1 MPTLGDLPYW
11 FLAATVVALGLAFG
25 SFLNVVVYR
34 LPRGENLAY
43 PPSRCPSCGKTIRAF
58 DNIPVLGW
66 LALLGKA
73 RCCGARISPRYPL
86 VEALGGLAAWAVFEV
101 RVVPLA
107 PETLWWKALLVFLP
121 YFVLVLG
128 LIAATFIDLE
138 YMILPDEI
146 TLGGAALGVLT
157 VPLRG
162 EVTWTESL
170 IGAGIGF
177 VMIWLPFDVVY
188 RKIRGRVGMGMG
200 DAKLTML
207 AGAWFG
213 WPGAVFALLAGAV
226 QGTVVAIVLFA
237 TQGKIEEP
245 EAVKQEREALLR
257 AIAEAESETER
268 RELEQELAQDPIGEE
283 AGDAMG
289 QSRLPFGPFLVLGT
303 IEFMIFGPYLVDNYL
318 AYLRVL

>member
-43 PPSRCPSCGKTIRAF
+43 PPSRCPNCGKAIRAF
-58 DNIPVLGW
+58 DNVPVFGW

-146 TLGGAALGVLT
+146 TLGGAVLGVLT

-177 VMIWLPFDVVY
+177 VMIWLPFDVLY
-188 RKIRGRVGMGMG
+188 RKIRGRAGMGMG

-237 TQGKIEEP
+237 AQGKIEEP
-245 EAVKQEREALLR
+245 EAVKREREELLR
-257 AIAEAESETER
+257 AIAEAETEDER
-268 RELEQELAQDPIGEE
+268 RELTAELEADPIGEE
-283 AGDAMG
+283 ASDALG

-303 IEFMIFGPYLVDNYL
+303 LEFMIFGQYFVDNYL

>member
-43 PPSRCPSCGKTIRAF
+43 PPSRCPNCGKAIRAF
-58 DNIPVLGW
+58 DNVPVFGW

-128 LIAATFIDLE
+128 LIAAPFLDLE
-138 YMILPDEI
+138 YMILPDEL
-146 TLGGAALGVLT
+146 TLGGAGLRRPT
-157 VPLRG
+157 VPPRAR
-162 EVTWTESL
+162 VARDAAAT
-170 IGAGIGF
+170 GAGPAPSG
-177 VMIWLPFDVVY
+177 
-188 RKIRGRVGMGMG
+188 GRIS
-200 DAKLTML
+200 TSP
-207 AGAWFG
+207 W
-213 WPGAVFALLAGAV
+213 
-226 QGTVVAIVLFA
+226 
-237 TQGKIEEP
+237 
-245 EAVKQEREALLR
+245 
-257 AIAEAESETER
+257 
-268 RELEQELAQDPIGEE
+268 
-283 AGDAMG
+283 
-289 QSRLPFGPFLVLGT
+289 
-303 IEFMIFGPYLVDNYL
+303 
-318 AYLRVL
+318 